1 MSAAPT
7 RVTGRDRRATLEAVS
22 ASLPS
27 RVDYLRLSVTDRCNL
42 RCVYCMPPQ
51 GVAPRRHD
59 EILSYEE
66 LLAFAETAVAA
77 GISKV
82 RVTGGEPLVR
92 KGLVDFIARLAALD
106 GLTDLSLTSNGI
118 LLPRYAAGLRA
129 AGLRRVNVSI
139 DSLDAR
145 RYGELTRG
153 ARLADALAGL
163 DAAFAAGF
171 SPVKVNAV
179 LFSGCEDEVE
189 GFVDLTRRRDV
200 HVRFIEYMP
209 LDRQVAAGHTLVPAG
224 LILERLRRDHA
235 VEPVAGPFGLGPA
248 RYYRVPG
255 ALGTIGFIAGVSDHF
270 CDRCNRLRLTADG
283 RLKTCL
289 FSAAESELDVRPL
302 IERPDELARALA
314 AAVAGK
320 RFDRTT
326 EAPDAGRAM
335 SQIGG

>member
-1 MSAAPT
+1 M
-7 RVTGRDRRATLEAVS
+7 GVS
-22 ASLPS
+22 ASALP

-51 GVAPRRHD
+51 GVPPRRHD

-66 LLAFAETAVAA
+66 LLAFAEAAVAA
-77 GISKV
+77 GVGRV

-92 KGLVDFIARLAALD
+92 KGLVGFIARLAALD
-106 GLTDLSLTSNGI
+106 GVSDVSLTTNGI
-118 LLPRYAAGLRA
+118 LLPRYADDLAA

-145 RYGELTRG
+145 RYAELTRG

-171 SPVKVNAV
+171 APVKVNAV
-179 LFSGCEDEVE
+179 MLSGVEDEVE
-189 GFVDLTRRRDV
+189 GFVDLTRQRDV

-209 LDRQVAAGHTLVPAG
+209 LDRHPASDSTLVPAAAV
-224 LILERLRRDHA
+224 LERLRRDHQ

-255 ALGTIGFIAGVSDHF
+255 ARGTIGFIAGVSDHF

-289 FSAAESELDVRPL
+289 FSATEREIDVRPL
-302 IERPDELARALA
+302 IGHPDALA
-314 AAVAGK
+314 AAVSAAVAGK
-320 RFDRTT
+320 SFDRTS
-326 EAPDAGRAM
+326 ESPDAQRAM

>member
-1 MSAAPT
+1 MSP
-7 RVTGRDRRATLEAVS
+7 RLPWRPVS
-22 ASLPS
+22 AK
-27 RVDYLRLSVTDRCNL
+27 
-42 RCVYCMPPQ
+42 
-51 GVAPRRHD
+51 
-59 EILSYEE
+59 I
-66 LLAFAETAVAA
+66 
-77 GISKV
+77 

-92 KGLVDFIARLAALD
+92 RDLVGFVARLAALD
-106 GLTDLSLTSNGI
+106 GLTDVSLTTNGV
-118 LLPRYAAGLRA
+118 LLPRYAADLAA

-145 RYGELTRG
+145 RYGEITRG

-171 SPVKVNAV
+171 DPVKVNAV
-179 LFSGCEDEVE
+179 LLDGVEDDVA

-209 LDRQVAAGHTLVPAG
+209 LDRHGGGGRALVPAG
-224 LILERLRRDHA
+224 LVLERLRRDHEL
-235 VEPVAGPFGLGPA
+235 EPVAGPFGLGPA

-255 ALGTIGFIAGVSDHF
+255 ARGTIGFIAGVSDHF

-289 FSAAESELDVRPL
+289 FASAEREIDVRPL
-302 IERPDELARALA
+302 IDRSAALA
-314 AAVAGK
+314 AAITGAVAGK
-320 RFDRTT
+320 SFDRSS
-326 EAPDAGRAM
+326 ESPDAGRAM

>member
-1 MSAAPT
+1 
-7 RVTGRDRRATLEAVS
+7 VTGRDGRATLVGVS
-22 ASLPS
+22 TGIPP

-51 GVAPRRHD
+51 GVPPRRHD

-66 LLAFAETAVAA
+66 LLAFAATAVAA

-106 GLTDLSLTSNGI
+106 GLTDVSLTTNGI
-118 LLPRYAAGLRA
+118 LLPRYAAHLRA

-153 ARLADALAGL
+153 ARLSEALAGL

-171 SPVKVNAV
+171 DPVKVNAV
-179 LFSGCEDEVE
+179 LLSGVEDEVE
-189 GFVDLTRRRDV
+189 GFVALTRRRDV

-209 LDRQVAAGHTLVPAG
+209 LDRHIATGSTLISAG
-224 LILERLRRDHA
+224 LILERLRRDHG

-255 ALGTIGFIAGVSDHF
+255 ARGTIGFIAGVSDHF
-270 CDRCNRLRLTADG
+270 CDTCNRLRLTADG

-289 FSAAESELDVRPL
+289 FSAADRELDVRPL
-302 IERPDELARALA
+302 IDRPDELAQAIA

-320 RFDRTT
+320 SFDRTSET
-326 EAPDAGRAM
+326 PDACRAM

>member
-1 MSAAPT
+1 M
-7 RVTGRDRRATLEAVS
+7 TGRRGRATLVDVS
-22 ASLPS
+22 ASTLP
-27 RVDYLRLSVTDRCNL
+27 RVDYLRLSVTDRCHL

-51 GVAPRRHD
+51 GVPPRRHD

-66 LLAFAETAVAA
+66 LLVFAEAAVAA
-77 GISKV
+77 GIGKV

-92 KGLVDFIARLAALD
+92 KGLVGFVARLAALE
-106 GLTDLSLTSNGI
+106 GVTDVSLTTNGI
-118 LLPRYAAGLRA
+118 LLPQYAADLAG

-145 RYGELTRG
+145 RYGEITRG

-171 SPVKVNAV
+171 DPVKVNAV
-179 LFSGCEDEVE
+179 LLHGLEDDVE
-189 GFVDLTRRRDV
+189 GFVALTRRRDV

-209 LDRQVAAGHTLVPAG
+209 LDRHTAGGALVPAG
-224 LILERLRRDHA
+224 LVLERLRRDHEL
-235 VEPVAGPFGLGPA
+235 EPVEGPFGLGPA

-255 ALGTIGFIAGVSDHF
+255 ARGTIGFIAGVSGHF

-289 FSAAESELDVRPL
+289 FSSSEREIDVRPL
-302 IERPDELARALA
+302 LDRPDALA
-314 AAVAGK
+314 AAIAGAVAGK
-320 RFDRTT
+320 SFDRTS
-326 EAPDAGRAM
+326 ESPDARRAM

>member
-1 MSAAPT
+1 
-7 RVTGRDRRATLEAVS
+7 
-22 ASLPS
+22 
-27 RVDYLRLSVTDRCNL
+27 
-42 RCVYCMPPQ
+42 MPPQ
-51 GVAPRRHD
+51 GVPPRRHD

-92 KGLVDFIARLAALD
+92 KGLVEFIARLAGLD
-106 GLTDLSLTSNGI
+106 GLTDISLTTNGI
-118 LLPRYAAGLRA
+118 LLPRYAAELRA

-145 RYGELTRG
+145 RYAELTRG
-153 ARLADALAGL
+153 ARLSDALAGL

-171 SPVKVNAV
+171 APVKVNAV

-189 GFVDLTRRRDV
+189 GFVALTRRRDV

-209 LDRQVAAGHTLVPAG
+209 LDRHVAAGDTRVAAGATGVAAGGSGVATGGTLVPAG
-224 LILERLRRDHA
+224 VVLERLRRDHG
-235 VEPVAGPFGLGPA
+235 VEPVTGPFGHGPA
-248 RYYRVPG
+248 HYYRVPG

-270 CDRCNRLRLTADG
+270 CGRCNRLRLTADG

-289 FSAAESELDVRPL
+289 FSSAESELDVRPL
-302 IERPDELARALA
+302 IGRPHELAQALA

-320 RFDRTT
+320 SFDRTA
-326 EAPDAGRAM
+326 EMPDARRAM